1 MTSLSILRTKTTTL
15 SWPVRKNAVSFPHR
29 WLFLW
34 LVFATRL
41 ILYSVEA
48 SALISFLQTMEIRKS
63 FVYMI
68 KENLLST
75 MMMKNPNK
83 HASAF

>member
-29 WLFLW
+29 WLFLR